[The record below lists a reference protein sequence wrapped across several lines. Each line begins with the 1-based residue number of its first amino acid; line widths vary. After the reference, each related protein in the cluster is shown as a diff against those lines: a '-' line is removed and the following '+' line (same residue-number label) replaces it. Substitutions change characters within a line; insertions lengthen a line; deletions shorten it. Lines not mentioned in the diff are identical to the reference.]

1 MKLSRDG
8 ALIQGHIL
16 SISSRLLGV
25 SWQEI
30 VGRGSRKAVPVAT
43 RLVLTDID
51 MPDSMSH
58 LHFAQPLDDWTLV
71 FGSVVLLL
79 CELEAVRHLDVVS
92 GALVGRRRIRT
103 ASSSRDARHCVSLCR
118 PHAFARLRP
127 HVAVCGT
134 GSGRFRLEHEEHSPR
149 HWIIPKLP
157 NAATGWS
164 ALMLRVWEVA
174 G

>member
-16 SISSRLLGV
+16 TISSRLLRV
-25 SWQEI
+25 SRQEI
-30 VGRGSRKAVPVAT
+30 VGRGSHKAMPMTT
-43 RLVLTDID
+43 RLVLTDTD
-51 MPDSMSH
+51 MPDSISH

-92 GALVGRRRIRT
+92 GALVGRRRIRA
-103 ASSSRDARHCVSLCR
+103 ASSSRDARHCVSLC
-118 PHAFARLRP
+118 RP

-134 GSGRFRLEHEEHSPR
+134 GSGRFRLEHEEHSLR
-149 HWIIPKLP
+149 NWIIPKLP

-164 ALMLRVWEVA
+164 ALMHRVWEVA